1 MNPSDSPLAQALAG
15 RYTIIRELG
24 RGGMAT
30 VYLAEDVRHGRN
42 VAVKVLNE
50 ELSAIL
56 GAERF
61 LKEITLTASLQHPH
75 ILPLF
80 DSGSAGGQLFY
91 VMPYIDGETLR
102 TRLQRERQLPVA
114 DAVRIASEA
123 ASALDYAHHRGI
135 VHRDV
140 KPENIL
146 LQDGH
151 ALVADFGIA
160 LALQQASST
169 RMTQAGLS
177 LGTPEYMSP
186 EQAIGE
192 PNIDGRSD
200 IFSLG
205 AVTYEMLAGSP
216 PFTGPAAQA
225 IIAKVITEE
234 PSPLSSQR
242 KRVPPYVEAAVRT
255 ALEKVPADRFAT
267 AAEFSA
273 ALTTPTAYPAS
284 GVTWAGQPRR
294 SRSTIV
300 AYVIATVAIIA
311 ALWGWGRVALERA
324 RELRT
329 AGNSWLTTIPIPDST
344 LPFGPIAISR
354 NGSRLVFAARGRNGS
369 QLWMRDANTLEPHPI
384 FGTDS
389 ARFPTISPDGRR
401 VAFVANRSIRIV
413 SLTGGPVTTL
423 TDSMAMLAAFAPI
436 QWADNDHL
444 LACSSAG
451 IVSIPLQGGAWKPL
465 TSIDRAGAEVFH
477 TDPNPLPGGAVVFII
492 VPRNYGDDS
501 HFSVA
506 VSDPATGKHHVIMPG
521 LGVRYV
527 DPGYLLVVRPDSS
540 LIAVPFD
547 GQTARVTGPAVAL
560 ARAVTVEG
568 SALPQFAVSAA
579 GQLVYAT
586 GGVDTRF
593 LSLVRVTRDGSS
605 SVIDS
610 TWRGG
615 ARNVAVSPDGQRAA
629 ISVELGTWDIQV
641 RDLRTGGLSQIAIPG
656 SVANYPAFAAD
667 GSHLFLVEGDAQGGA
682 IYAATM
688 GSTAP
693 PVMILRDSTLPLSD
707 PAPSPDGRTL
717 YYVKG
722 IGGRSDIYAHSLDSS
737 KMTDR
742 DIVAGPARQTSPR
755 PSPDGRWLAY
765 ASNESGRREIY
776 VRSTNPMRAD
786 RWQVSLTGGTTP
798 RWSRDGRELL
808 YFGADSLMS
817 ATVSTAGDFSVRD
830 RRALFSVSG
839 FSQQEGGFAVLPGSD
854 GFLMLARR
862 DKTAATPRKLV
873 FVNPWQS
880 LMSGARR

>member
-1 MNPSDSPLAQALAG
+1 MTPTDSPLARALAG
-15 RYTIIRELG
+15 RYTILRELG

-30 VYLAEDVRHGRN
+30 VYLAEDVRHSRK
-42 VAVKVLNE
+42 VAIKVLHA
-50 ELSAIL
+50 ELTAIL

-80 DSGSAGGQLFY
+80 DSGSADDQLFY
-91 VMPYIDGETLR
+91 VMPYVDGETLR
-102 TRLQRERQLPVA
+102 GRLERERQLPIA
-114 DAVRIASEA
+114 DAVRIAAES

-160 LALQQASST
+160 LALQQASSS

-192 PNIDGRSD
+192 PNIDARSD
-200 IFSLG
+200 IYSLG
-205 AVTYEMLAGSP
+205 AVTYEMLAGTP

-234 PSPLSSQR
+234 PNPLSSVR
-242 KRVPPYVEAAVRT
+242 KRVPPYIEAAVRT

-267 AAEFSA
+267 AAEFSS
-273 ALTTPTAYPAS
+273 ALTTPIAYSAN
-284 GVTWAGQPRR
+284 GVTWTGQPRR
-294 SRSTIV
+294 SRSAIV
-300 AYVIATVAIIA
+300 AYVVAAVAVIA
-311 ALWGWGRVALERA
+311 ALWGWGRVALTTARGLRA
-324 RELRT
+324 NAT
-329 AGNSWLTTIPIPDST
+329 SWLTTIAISDST
-344 LPFGPIAISR
+344 LPVGPIAISPT
-354 NGSRLVFAARGRNGS
+354 GSRLIFAARGRNGS

-413 SLTGGPVTTL
+413 SLAGGQVSTL
-423 TDSMAMLAAFAPI
+423 ADSTQMLAPFAPI
-436 QWADNDHL
+436 QWSDNDHL
-444 LACSSAG
+444 LASSGSG
-451 IVSIPLQGGAWKPL
+451 IVGVPVQGGAWKPL
-465 TSIDRAGAEVFH
+465 TSIDRGTEVFH
-477 TDPNPLPGGAVVFII
+477 TDPNPLPDGAVVFIV
-492 VPRNYGDDS
+492 VPRNYGDDA

-506 VSDPATGKHHVIMPG
+506 VSDPKTGKHHIIMPG

-527 DPGYLLVVRPDSS
+527 DPGFLLVVRPDSS
-540 LIAVPFD
+540 LVAVPFD
-547 GQTARVTGPAVAL
+547 GQTARVTGPAVTL
-560 ARAVTVEG
+560 ARAVSVES

-593 LSLVRVTRDGSS
+593 LSLVHVTRDGST

-615 ARNVAVSPDGQRAA
+615 ARNVAASADGQRAA
-629 ISVELGTWDIQV
+629 VAVDVGTQEIQV
-641 RDLRTGGLSQIAIPG
+641 RDLRTGGLSQISMPG
-656 SVANYPAFAAD
+656 YVANYPAFTAD
-667 GSHLFLVEGDAQGGA
+667 GSHLFLVAGGA
-682 IYAATM
+682 EGGGIYEAM
-688 GSTAP
+688 LGSTAP
-693 PVMILRDSTLPLSD
+693 PVMILRDTTLQLSD
-707 PAPSPDGRTL
+707 PAPSSDGRTL

-722 IGGRSDIYAHSLDSS
+722 SGGRSDIYAHSLDASNVA
-737 KMTDR
+737 DR
-742 DIVAGPARQTSPR
+742 AIVSAPARQTSPR

-776 VRSTNPMRAD
+776 VRSTDPTRAD
-786 RWQVSLTGGTTP
+786 RWPVSLSGGTSP
-798 RWSRDGRELL
+798 RWSRDGHELL
-808 YFGADSLMS
+808 YFGSDSLIS
-817 ATVSTAGDFSVRD
+817 ATVSTTGDFSVRE
-830 RRALFSVSG
+830 RHALFSTSR
-839 FSQQEGGFAVLPGSD
+839 FTQQEGGFAVLPGTE

-873 FVNPWQS
+873 FVNSWQS
-880 LMSGARR
+880 LMPNPRR

>member
-1 MNPSDSPLAQALAG
+1 
-15 RYTIIRELG
+15 
-24 RGGMAT
+24 MAT
-30 VYLAEDVRHGRN
+30 VYLAEDVRHSRN
-42 VAVKVLNE
+42 VAIKVLHA

-80 DSGSAGGQLFY
+80 DSGSADGQLFY
-91 VMPYIDGETLR
+91 VMPYVDGETLR
-102 TRLQRERQLPVA
+102 GRLERERQLPVA
-114 DAVRIASEA
+114 EAVRIAAEA

-146 LQDGH
+146 LQNGH

-192 PNIDGRSD
+192 PNIDARSD
-200 IFSLG
+200 IYSLG
-205 AVTYEMLAGSP
+205 AVTYEMLAGDP

-234 PSPLSSQR
+234 PNPLSSVR
-242 KRVPPYVEAAVRT
+242 KRVPPYIEAAVRT

-267 AAEFSA
+267 AAEFSV
-273 ALTTPTAYPAS
+273 ALTTPIAYSAG
-284 GVTWAGQPRR
+284 GVTWTGQPRR
-294 SRSTIV
+294 SRSAIV
-300 AYVIATVAIIA
+300 AYVIAAVAVIA
-311 ALWGWGRVALERA
+311 ALWGWGRVALTTARGLRA
-324 RELRT
+324 S
-329 AGNSWLTTIPIPDST
+329 ANSWLTTIAISDST
-344 LPFGPIAISR
+344 LPVGPIAISR
-354 NGSRLVFAARGRNGS
+354 NGSRLIFAARGRNGS

-401 VAFVANRSIRIV
+401 VAFIATRSIRIV
-413 SLTGGPVTTL
+413 SLAGGPVTTL
-423 TDSMAMLAAFAPI
+423 GDSMATLAAFAPI
-436 QWADNDHL
+436 QWSDNDHL
-444 LACSSAG
+444 LACSGSG
-451 IVSIPLQGGAWKPL
+451 IVGIPVQGGAWKPL
-465 TSIDRAGAEVFH
+465 TSIDRAGGEVFH
-477 TDPNPLPGGAVVFII
+477 TDPNPLPGGAVVFIV

-506 VSDPATGKHHVIMPG
+506 VSDPATGKHRVIMPG

-540 LIAVPFD
+540 LVAVPFD
-547 GQTARVTGPAVAL
+547 GQTARVTGPAVTL
-560 ARAVTVEG
+560 ARTVSVES

-593 LSLVRVTRDGSS
+593 LSLVHVARDGSM

-615 ARNVAVSPDGQRAA
+615 ARNVAASADGQRAA
-629 ISVELGTWDIQV
+629 IAVDVGTQQIQV
-641 RDLRTGGLSQIAIPG
+641 RDLGTGGLSQISMPG
-656 SVANYPAFAAD
+656 YVANYPAFTAD
-667 GSHLFLVEGDAQGGA
+667 GSHLFLVAGGAEGGA
-682 IYAATM
+682 IYEATM
-688 GSTAP
+688 GSTAK
-693 PVMILRDSTLPLSD
+693 PVMILRDSTIPISD

-737 KMTDR
+737 HVADR
-742 DIVAGPARQTSPR
+742 AIVAGSARQTSPR

-765 ASNESGRREIY
+765 TANESGRREIY
-776 VRSTNPMRAD
+776 VRSTDPTRAD
-786 RWQVSLTGGTTP
+786 RWQVSLSGGTTP

-808 YFGADSLMS
+808 YFGSDSLIS
-817 ATVSTAGDFSVRD
+817 ATVSTARAFSVGGRH
-830 RRALFSVSG
+830 ALFSTAP
-839 FSQQEGGFAVLPGSD
+839 FSQQEGGFAVLPGTE

-862 DKTAATPRKLV
+862 DKTAATPRRLV
-873 FVNPWQS
+873 FVNSWQS
-880 LMSGARR
+880 LIPNLRR